1 MRFILLLFIQIYK
14 KYISP
19 YKGFCCAYHVHTGRA
34 SCSTLG
40 FRAVRRY
47 GVFAGLAVLRQRMAR
62 CGQVYRQHTPL
73 QRRPPIA
80 QRGDCDLPGN
90 SSFSDAGDWLS
101 CCCNNCDWPRRKQQS
116 ANAPKKQSRWRRQ

>member
-1 MRFILLLFIQIYK
+1 MLFIQIYK

-40 FRAVRRY
+40 FRAIRRH
-47 GVFAGLAVLRQRMAR
+47 GAFTGLAVLRQRMAR
-62 CGQVYRQHTPL
+62 CGQVYRRHAPL

-80 QRGDCDLPGN
+80 QRGDCDCDLPGN
-90 SSFSDAGDWLS
+90 ISFSSFSDACDCLS
-101 CCCNNCDWPRRKQQS
+101 CCNGCDWPRRKQKS